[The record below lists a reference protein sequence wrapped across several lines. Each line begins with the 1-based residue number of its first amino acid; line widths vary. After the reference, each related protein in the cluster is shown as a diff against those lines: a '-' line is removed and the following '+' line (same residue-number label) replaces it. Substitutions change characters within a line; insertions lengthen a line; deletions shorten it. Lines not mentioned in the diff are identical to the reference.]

1 MLSKDSVKSR
11 LASEAGLSFTEF
23 TYQVLQAWD
32 FWTLYREHGCA
43 MQIGGSDQ
51 WGNIVAGVDL
61 VRRMCGDEV
70 YGITVP
76 LLTNAAGRKIGKSE
90 GNAAVWLN
98 PE

>member
-43 MQIGGSDQ
+43 MQIGGSD
-51 WGNIVAGVDL
+51 
-61 VRRMCGDEV
+61 
-70 YGITVP
+70 
-76 LLTNAAGRKIGKSE
+76 
-90 GNAAVWLN
+90 
-98 PE
+98 